1 MTMSQLQNVRVD
13 MAVIGADGVAIG
25 IVDAVTHHSI
35 RLRPTGVRGEEGER
49 SHFIPVGLIAEIEGD
64 TVRLSANA
72 DVAVTFEDEE
82 A

>member
-1 MTMSQLQNVRVD
+1 MTQLQNVRAD
-13 MAVIGADGVAIG
+13 MAVIGADGVAVG
-25 IVDAVTHHSI
+25 TVDAVTHHSI
-35 RLRPTGVRGEEGER
+35 KLRPTGVRGEDGER
-49 SHFIPVGLIAEIEGD
+49 PHFIPAGLIAEIEGD

>member
-1 MTMSQLQNVRVD
+1 MSQLNNVRAA
-13 MAVIGADGVAIG
+13 MAVIGADGVAVG
-25 IVDAVTHHSI
+25 TGDAVTHHSI

>member
-1 MTMSQLQNVRVD
+1 MTQLQNVRAD

-35 RLRPTGVRGEEGER
+35 KLRPTGVRGEEGAR
-49 SHFIPVGLIAEIEGD
+49 AHVIPAGLIAEIEGD

-72 DVAVTFEDEE
+72 DVAVGFEDEQV
-82 A
+82 